1 MSNYICSCNKHITD
15 AELNLDLELNPS
27 DYLWCASKL
36 EMLDAVEE
44 DLVEAA
50 DSGDI
55 DIYDYDINFDIPN
68 KFIEEWKSL
77 KGLK

>member
-1 MSNYICSCNKHITD
+1 
-15 AELNLDLELNPS
+15 
-27 DYLWCASKL
+27 
-36 EMLDAVEE
+36 MLDAVEE
-44 DLVEAA
+44 DLVKAA